1 MINPK
6 NSLEGIQPL
15 QGLKILDFT
24 RHLPGPYATFL
35 LASLGAEVI
44 KVEMPNGDPARKFPS
59 LFHLINRGKKS
70 IMIDYRNQKGQEI
83 LKTLCKEVDFVIEG
97 FKPGVM
103 KNFHLNFEELRKFN
117 PSLIYCSLSG
127 YGQTGAYQDFPGHDL
142 NYQALTGM
150 AHMQR
155 LANGEP
161 RGTIVPVADLTGA
174 MNAVS
179 SLLAA
184 LYYREK
190 TGKGTYLDINLTD
203 LLFSW
208 TSVWYESI
216 APETISVNS
225 SWKRVKKFILNQ
237 KKAQT
242 TSDIKIS
249 SLKKVVDQPWATK
262 IVHTLDQWF
271 EQSSIKERI
280 ERKRLYFLPYYS
292 IYKTKDDQYLSLGIV
307 DEEKFW
313 KKLCDQLQLQRWS
326 NVGLPTRILFFPW
339 IRTLIQ
345 NRLRK
350 KTAME
355 WINEFELTEIPIMLV
370 KSPRDAL
377 TDEHLIQRSVVKNG
391 TLHAP
396 LAFFPKEFSPAPSL
410 GEHTD
415 AILQSLDH

>member
-1 MINPK
+1 
-6 NSLEGIQPL
+6 
-15 QGLKILDFT
+15 
-24 RHLPGPYATFL
+24 
-35 LASLGAEVI
+35 
-44 KVEMPNGDPARKFPS
+44 
-59 LFHLINRGKKS
+59 
-70 IMIDYRNQKGQEI
+70 
-83 LKTLCKEVDFVIEG
+83 
-97 FKPGVM
+97 
-103 KNFHLNFEELRKFN
+103 
-117 PSLIYCSLSG
+117 
-127 YGQTGAYQDFPGHDL
+127 
-142 NYQALTGM
+142 M

-155 LANGEP
+155 LAGEP

-225 SWKRVKKFILNQ
+225 SWKSVKKFILNP

-396 LAFFPKEFSPAPSL
+396 LAFFPKEFSPAPTL

-415 AILQSLDH
+415 VILQSLEH